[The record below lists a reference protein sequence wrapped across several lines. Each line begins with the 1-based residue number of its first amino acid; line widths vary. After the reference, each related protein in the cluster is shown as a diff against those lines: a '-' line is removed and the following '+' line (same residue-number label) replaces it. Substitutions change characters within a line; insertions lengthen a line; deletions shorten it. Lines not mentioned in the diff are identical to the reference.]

1 MRICTPSL
9 IVQKFMGITST
20 VYVNMLV
27 VYNTLKYLS
36 WLETQLSLLPS
47 VTEELNRE
55 YEVNLQ

>member
-1 MRICTPSL
+1 
-9 IVQKFMGITST
+9 MGITST